1 MQDRERL
8 VNDLALASLEY
19 IRAVSFVLT
28 AEIKKGYNVS
38 NEVFNDLKTLENA
51 AWKATQNEDIQR
63 FFKN

>member
-1 MQDRERL
+1 MQDRESL
-8 VNDLALASLEY
+8 INDMALASLEY

-38 NEVFNDLKTLENA
+38 NEVFNDLKALKNA
-51 AWKATQNEDIQR
+51 AWKATQNEDVQR